1 MSMSNS
7 SRVQAIETFDQ
18 LSKRLPQSSL
28 SLTPSN
34 KSSQKHA
41 HYSQKRKPKHASSP
55 NDTHNPRSKSA
66 SSLIP
71 TAALDQPRPKHSSRK
86 KKSPDS
92 SKSSTTS
99 RRPHHSDPEA
109 HRSNPS
115 RKPTGPSRSAPPPAR
130 DARPGSRSDRR
141 RTPKSFTSDS
151 TKLGEIPEHKWARDS
166 NSLRVAYPLYS
177 YPEPQKQRSRFMR
190 FFGK

>member
-7 SRVQAIETFDQ
+7 SRLQAIETFDQ
-18 LSKRLPQSSL
+18 LSKRLPQSSS

-41 HYSQKRKPKHASSP
+41 HDSQKRKPKHASSP
-55 NDTHNPRSKSA
+55 KDTHNPRSKSA
-66 SSLIP
+66 PSLIP
-71 TAALDQPRPKHSSRK
+71 PALDQPRPKHNSRK

-99 RRPHHSDPEA
+99 RRPHSDPEP
-109 HRSNPS
+109 HRSKPS
-115 RKPTGPSRSAPPPAR
+115 RKPTDPRRSAPPPAR
-130 DARPGSRSDRR
+130 GARSSSRSDRR